1 MSALRGER
9 SQTAHAPG
17 AVSRALAELMDQ
29 ISRLNDSASFVHG
42 LNPAQWAALRFFAE
56 ANPQVRTTTA
66 FARYHATTKGT
77 ASKSVRALERKGFL
91 TRERSIHDGRA
102 AILEV
107 TEHGRRLLREDPL
120 NDLARCMD
128 GLSDQQRF
136 TLAETLETVVRTML
150 ANYAPDGPN
159 GSEGVSPTGF
169 LPPLKQSRKKT
180 PK

>member
-1 MSALRGER
+1 MPALRD
-9 SQTAHAPG
+9 APLPAAPAPG
-17 AVSRALAELMDQ
+17 AVSRALAELMEQ
-29 ISRLNDSASFVHG
+29 ICRLNDSASFVHG
-42 LNPAQWAALRFFAE
+42 LNPAQWAALRFFAD

-91 TRERSIHDGRA
+91 SRERSIHDGRA
-102 AILEV
+102 AILDV

-128 GLSDQQRF
+128 NLTDQQRF
-136 TLAETLETVVRTML
+136 VLAEALETVARTML

-169 LPPLKQSRKKT
+169 LPPLKQSRKK
-180 PK
+180 KD

>member
-1 MSALRGER
+1 
-9 SQTAHAPG
+9 
-17 AVSRALAELMDQ
+17 MDQ

-136 TLAETLETVVRTML
+136 ALAEALETVVRTML
-150 ANYAPDGPN
+150 TNYAPEGPN
-159 GSEGVSPTGF
+159 GLEGVSPTGF

-180 PK
+180 SK

>member
-1 MSALRGER
+1 MPALRGER
-9 SQTAHAPG
+9 LQVAHAPG

-29 ISRLNDSASFVHG
+29 ICRLNDSASFVHG
-42 LNPAQWAALRFFAE
+42 LNPAQWAALRFFAD

-77 ASKSVRALERKGFL
+77 ASKSVRALERKGYL
-91 TRERSIHDGRA
+91 TRERSIHDGCA
-102 AILEV
+102 AILDV
-107 TEHGRRLLREDPL
+107 TERGRRLLREDPL

-128 GLSDQQRF
+128 KLTEQQRF
-136 TLAETLETVVRTML
+136 VLAEALEAVARTML
-150 ANYAPDGPN
+150 TNYAPDGPN

-180 PK
+180 A

>member
-1 MSALRGER
+1 MPALRDER
-9 SQTAHAPG
+9 SQAALAPG

-29 ISRLNDSASFVHG
+29 ICRLNDSASFVHG

-77 ASKSVRALERKGFL
+77 ASKSVRALERKGYL

-102 AILEV
+102 AILDV
-107 TEHGRRLLREDPL
+107 TERGRRLLSEDPL

-128 GLSDQQRF
+128 ELTDQQRF
-136 TLAETLETVVRTML
+136 VLAEALEAVARTML
-150 ANYAPDGPN
+150 TNYAPNEPN
-159 GSEGVSPTGF
+159 GAAGASPTGF
-169 LPPLKQSRKKT
+169 LPPLKQSRKK
-180 PK
+180 KA

>member
-1 MSALRGER
+1 MPALRDER
-9 SQTAHAPG
+9 LPAARSPD
-17 AVSRALAELMDQ
+17 AVSRALAGLMDQ
-29 ISRLNDSASFVHG
+29 ICRLNDSASFVHG

-77 ASKSVRALERKGFL
+77 ASKSVRALERKGYL
-91 TRERSIHDGRA
+91 SRERSVHDGRA

-128 GLSDQQRF
+128 DLSDQQRF
-136 TLAETLETVVRTML
+136 VLAEALEAVLRTML
-150 ANYAPDGPN
+150 SNYAPGELN
-159 GSEGVSPTGF
+159 GAEGISPTGF
-169 LPPLKQSRKKT
+169 LPPLKQSRKRKD
-180 PK
+180 